1 CASYSVVLAG
11 CGLRSRRVS
20 AHDPATTVI
29 YTLSL
34 HDALPILRNPKYF
47 SPPPAV
53 RRRARRIPG
62 FRSGWA
68 APDAAR
74 ACEWR
79 HRNATRSEEHTSE
92 LQSRENLV
100 CRLLLEKKKRHQEAK
115 VPVTWSAAD

>member
-79 HRNATRSEEHTSE
+79 HRNATPRTHASTVYPAPPGIRFAHRAAATWNKYAYRKDYRADI
-92 LQSRENLV
+92 SR
-100 CRLLLEKKKRHQEAK
+100 
-115 VPVTWSAAD
+115 